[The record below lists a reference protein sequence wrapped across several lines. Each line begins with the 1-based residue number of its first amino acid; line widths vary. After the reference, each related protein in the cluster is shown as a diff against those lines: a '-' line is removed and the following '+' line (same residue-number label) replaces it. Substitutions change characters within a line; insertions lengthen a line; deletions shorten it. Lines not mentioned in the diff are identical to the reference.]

1 MRVIIVKDAQ
11 QMGRLAADLIV
22 NDMKTRAVYVLGLA
36 TGSTPIPL
44 YQELIRRHR
53 EQKLDFSNV
62 ITFNLDEYVGLQP
75 DHPESYRR
83 FMNENLFNH
92 ININKKLT
100 FVPDGTITD
109 LKEVEKFC
117 EWYENQIADIGG
129 VDYQVLG
136 IGSNGHIGFDE
147 PGSSLGSLTRIK
159 TLTERTRKDNA
170 RFFGNDINQVPKYAI
185 TMGIGT
191 IMKAK
196 KVVML
201 ATGKGKADAIAGA
214 CEGPVTSKCPASA
227 LQLHRYATC
236 VIDEAAASKLTG
248 EGYEKVS

>member
-11 QMGRLAADLIV
+11 QAGCVAADLIV
-22 NDMKTRAVYVLGLA
+22 NEMKKRAVFVLGLA
-36 TGSTPIPL
+36 TGSTPLPL

-53 EQKLDFSNV
+53 EEGLDFSNV
-62 ITFNLDEYVGLQP
+62 ISFNLDEYVGLP
-75 DHPESYRR
+75 ADHPETYRR
-83 FMNENLFNH
+83 FMNQNLFNH

-109 LKEVEKFC
+109 LAKVEEFC
-117 EWYENQIADIGG
+117 LWYENQIADVGG

-147 PGSSLGSLTRIK
+147 PGSSLGSITRIK
-159 TLTERTRKDNA
+159 PLTERTRKDNA
-170 RFFGNDINQVPKYAI
+170 RFFGNDINQVPKHAI

-196 KVVML
+196 KVVL
-201 ATGKGKADAIAGA
+201 IATGKGKADAIADSLEGA
-214 CEGPVTSKCPASA
+214 VSSKCPASA
-227 LQLHRYATC
+227 LQLHQYATY
-236 VIDEAAASKLTG
+236 VVDEAAASKLTL
-248 EGYEKVS
+248 EGYETV

>member
-11 QMGRLAADLIV
+11 QMGRVAADLVV
-22 NDMKTRAVYVLGLA
+22 NDMKKRAVYVLGLA
-36 TGSTPIPL
+36 TGSTPLPL

-53 EQKLDFSNV
+53 EEGLDFSNV
-62 ITFNLDEYVGLQP
+62 ISFNLDEYVGLP
-75 DHPESYRR
+75 ANHPESYRR
-83 FMNENLFNH
+83 FMNDNLFNH

-109 LKEVEKFC
+109 LCKVEEFC
-117 EWYENQIADIGG
+117 NWYENQIADVGG

-147 PGSSLGSLTRIK
+147 PGSSLGSMTRIK
-159 TLTERTRKDNA
+159 TLTDRTRKDNA
-170 RFFGNDINQVPKYAI
+170 RFFDNDINQVPKYAI

-196 KVVML
+196 KVVLL
-201 ATGKGKADAIAGA
+201 ATGKGKADAVHDS
-214 CEGPVTSKCPASA
+214 CEGAVSSSCPASA
-227 LQLHRYATC
+227 LQLHQYCTY
-236 VIDEAAASKLTG
+236 VVDEAAASKLTL
-248 EGYEKVS
+248 EGYEKM